1 MAERKKLVIA
11 GAATV
16 GAALGVYVMIRR
28 SKKASSSAPTAPTY
42 SVSYEPT
49 AADRER
55 WAARMAE
62 ASTED
67 DAPDPTT
74 AAEPV
79 RELWRLYAKLRDLL
93 LRASPSDA
101 SMYGD
106 NRFGH
111 LLTDLSKAA
120 FDALVADVKAFQK
133 ELAAAVPSGVAALP
147 ESEHGNY
154 AFLSEMVDLTLKKLA
169 SFQCYEVP
177 TNQLFGPHLELV
189 PVVTQFSPKDTAED
203 LRDLLHRLRG
213 FPKQVD
219 EMIAAFRVGVE
230 RGRTLPPSSIDAM
243 VAQCK
248 SMYDGKT
255 FADSPFAAMATF
267 AVGSKEES
275 AERAAAAADGGGVDG
290 GAFAAAAEAA
300 VTGEVMPAF
309 EKLATFLA
317 EEYKP
322 HARATAGLA
331 GWDGGAEIYA
341 SAVQYFTSLPSATAE
356 EVHAMGLEEVAR
368 IRTEMAALIEEH
380 GEAMLTTE
388 AGRARGL
395 SSGGGK
401 KTSTIADF
409 MQALKEDPTQAP
421 ADGEEIVRMYR
432 EILVEAERVSREG
445 VQEGEGLTAAAQ
457 PPLFTEKSRPK
468 AAYEVKAVEPFRE
481 KHAPPAFYYP
491 PAADGSRGGIF
502 YANTYL
508 AETRGKF
515 VMESIALHE
524 AIPGHHFQIA
534 IAQELA
540 GMPWLRKQV
549 QDFCT
554 AYIEGWGL
562 YTEKLGLE
570 MGFYT
575 DPCQDFGEF

>member
-1 MAERKKLVIA
+1 
-11 GAATV
+11 
-16 GAALGVYVMIRR
+16 
-28 SKKASSSAPTAPTY
+28 
-42 SVSYEPT
+42 
-49 AADRER
+49 
-55 WAARMAE
+55 
-62 ASTED
+62 
-67 DAPDPTT
+67 
-74 AAEPV
+74 
-79 RELWRLYAKLRDLL
+79 
-93 LRASPSDA
+93 
-101 SMYGD
+101 
-106 NRFGH
+106 
-111 LLTDLSKAA
+111 
-120 FDALVADVKAFQK
+120 
-133 ELAAAVPSGVAALP
+133 
-147 ESEHGNY
+147 
-154 AFLSEMVDLTLKKLA
+154 
-169 SFQCYEVP
+169 
-177 TNQLFGPHLELV
+177 
-189 PVVTQFSPKDTAED
+189 
-203 LRDLLHRLRG
+203 
-213 FPKQVD
+213 
-219 EMIAAFRVGVE
+219 
-230 RGRTLPPSSIDAM
+230 
-243 VAQCK
+243 
-248 SMYDGKT
+248 
-255 FADSPFAAMATF
+255 
-267 AVGSKEES
+267 
-275 AERAAAAADGGGVDG
+275 
-290 GAFAAAAEAA
+290 
-300 VTGEVMPAF
+300 MPAF